1 MSDILCIYYSRTGHT
16 RRAMEEVADALG
28 AEVTAIT
35 DDRDRNGWRGY
46 IRCGMDAMKTSTRP
60 LLPFQTEKPLNE
72 YRLVIIGS
80 PVWAGRCASPVR
92 ALLKRRGL
100 EMRNVAYL
108 VTRST
113 SQRSEEVYD
122 QMDMYVKDAHRMA
135 VSLRPGSEGYEFWRN
150 DFVQNVRR
158 WMDEQLGRAMLEK
171 LKAIEQ
177 RLTEVEQQLSDP
189 AVYGDRERLTALSRE
204 QKELTPVVACYRA
217 YLRAQDTAR
226 EAEEM
231 LSDPELRA
239 LAQEELAGARADME
253 RLQEELKRLLLPR
266 DPNDEKNVI
275 LEIRAGIGGEEGALF
290 AADLLRM
297 YTMYAERRGWTL
309 SIVNENMTELGGVK
323 EVSAEIEGAG
333 AWSRLKFE
341 AGTHR
346 VQRVPETESS
356 GRIQTSAATV
366 AVMPEAEEVEFSIDP
381 KDLQIDTFRSSG
393 AGGQHVNKT
402 ESAIRITHLP
412 TGVVVEC
419 QDERSQYKNKDRAM
433 KILRSKLYEAEQE
446 KQNAAIAATRKSQVG
461 TGDRSGKIRTYNFP
475 QNRVTDHRL
484 TGDSKNFNIAAI
496 MNGDL
501 DDLIDALTLNEQAQR
516 LQEGKE

>member
-1 MSDILCIYYSRTGHT
+1 
-16 RRAMEEVADALG
+16 
-28 AEVTAIT
+28 
-35 DDRDRNGWRGY
+35 
-46 IRCGMDAMKTSTRP
+46 
-60 LLPFQTEKPLNE
+60 
-72 YRLVIIGS
+72 
-80 PVWAGRCASPVR
+80 
-92 ALLKRRGL
+92 
-100 EMRNVAYL
+100 
-108 VTRST
+108 
-113 SQRSEEVYD
+113 
-122 QMDMYVKDAHRMA
+122 
-135 VSLRPGSEGYEFWRN
+135 
-150 DFVQNVRR
+150 
-158 WMDEQLGRAMLEK
+158 MLEK
-171 LKAIEQ
+171 LKAVER
-177 RLTEVEQQLSDP
+177 RLTEVERQLSDP
-189 AVYGDRERLTALSRE
+189 AVYTDRDRLTALSRE
-204 QKELTPVVACYRA
+204 QKELTPLVTCCRA
-217 YLRAQDTAR
+217 YAAAAQTA
-226 EAEEM
+226 EDASAM
-231 LSDPELRA
+231 LADPELRE
-239 LAQEELAGARADME
+239 LAQEELTAARADME
-253 RLQEELKRLLLPR
+253 RLTEELKRLLLPK

-309 SIVNENMTELGGVK
+309 TVVSENDTELGGVK
-323 EVSAEIEGAG
+323 EVSAEVEGSG
-333 AWSRLKFE
+333 VWSRLKFE

-366 AVMPEAEEVEFSIDP
+366 AVMPEAEEVEFTIDP

-412 TGVVVEC
+412 TGTVVEC

-433 KILRSKLYEAEQE
+433 KILRSKLYEAERE

-484 TGDSKNFNIAAI
+484 TGDAKNFNIAAV

-501 DDLIDALTLNEQAQR
+501 DDMIDALILSDQAQR
-516 LQEGKE
+516 LQESKEE

>member
-1 MSDILCIYYSRTGHT
+1 
-16 RRAMEEVADALG
+16 
-28 AEVTAIT
+28 
-35 DDRDRNGWRGY
+35 
-46 IRCGMDAMKTSTRP
+46 
-60 LLPFQTEKPLNE
+60 
-72 YRLVIIGS
+72 
-80 PVWAGRCASPVR
+80 
-92 ALLKRRGL
+92 
-100 EMRNVAYL
+100 
-108 VTRST
+108 
-113 SQRSEEVYD
+113 
-122 QMDMYVKDAHRMA
+122 
-135 VSLRPGSEGYEFWRN
+135 
-150 DFVQNVRR
+150 
-158 WMDEQLGRAMLEK
+158 MLEK
-171 LKAIEQ
+171 LKAIEA
-177 RLTEVEQQLSDP
+177 RLTEVERQLSDP
-189 AVYGDRERLTALSRE
+189 SVYGDRERLTTLSRE
-204 QKELTPVVACYRA
+204 QKELTPVVSAYRA
-217 YLRAQDTAR
+217 YAQASQTA
-226 EAEEM
+226 EDAAAM
-231 LSDPELRA
+231 LPDPELRE
-239 LAQEELAGARADME
+239 LAQEELAAAKVDME
-253 RLQEELKRLLLPR
+253 RLEDELKRLLLPK
-266 DPNDEKNVI
+266 DPNDDKNVI

-484 TGDSKNFNIAAI
+484 TGDNKNFNIAAI

-501 DDLIDALTLNEQAQR
+501 DSLIDALTLNEQARR